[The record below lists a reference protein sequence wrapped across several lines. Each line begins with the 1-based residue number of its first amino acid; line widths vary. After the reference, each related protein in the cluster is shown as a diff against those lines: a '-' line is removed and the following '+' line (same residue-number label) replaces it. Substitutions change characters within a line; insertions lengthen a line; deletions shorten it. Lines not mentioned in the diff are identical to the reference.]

1 MPDFKNGYK
10 LFKTSHAFTL
20 NQCYRLHPPGKVK
33 KIIAHKR
40 ASTYQKG
47 GFMMN
52 FKLFNR
58 RSFIK
63 LAGVTLS
70 SLTVLGKAKNLFA
83 RRVAA
88 DEWGREDNIPWYWSP
103 EGYPMHANVD
113 TGNISEGIIRAR
125 VDGLWRRFNIIEV
138 NQEFKDWNFAERLQ
152 RLENL
157 RAGGPPSFGGAHMP
171 AVVTHGG
178 IKRGDSD
185 FSLNC
190 AFKGMELAPK
200 EEKIQ
205 ELLDAIEAKFNSSL
219 PDKIQLQIDMYS
231 DPDLWDHSK
240 LVSLEIFTVPPGEPY
255 RVEGY
260 AETHTFRNQMRNP
273 QSTVC
278 FCAKSVFSS
287 FELKT
292 IAHIVHMNDETV
304 NTYERQLVKFA
315 NYQRAL
321 YHGATMIGGIDVMGV
336 IYHVVE
342 EFNNT
347 PDAGH
352 RGARVA

>member
-1 MPDFKNGYK
+1 
-10 LFKTSHAFTL
+10 
-20 NQCYRLHPPGKVK
+20 
-33 KIIAHKR
+33 
-40 ASTYQKG
+40 
-47 GFMMN
+47 MN
-52 FKLFNR
+52 FNFFNR
-58 RSFIK
+58 RSFLK
-63 LAGVTLS
+63 AGGLSLGSLAI
-70 SLTVLGKAKNLFA
+70 LGKAKNLFA
-83 RRVAA
+83 NSS
-88 DEWGREDNIPWYWSP
+88 EPRELGWKNNVPWYWSP
-103 EGYPMHANVD
+103 DGYPRQKLVD
-113 TGNISEGIIRAR
+113 ASHVKDGYIRAK
-125 VDGLWRRFNIIEV
+125 VDGIWRKFRIIEV
-138 NQEFKDWNFAERLQ
+138 DQEFRNWNFAERLQ

-178 IKRGDSD
+178 FKRGDST
-185 FSLNC
+185 FTLNC
-190 AFKGMELAPK
+190 AFKGMELTPK
-200 EEKIQ
+200 EEYVQ
-205 ELLDAIEAKFNSSL
+205 ELIDAIEAKFDSSFQE
-219 PDKIQLQIDMYS
+219 KIQLQMDMYS
-231 DPDLWDHSK
+231 NPDLWDHSK

-292 IAHIVHMNDETV
+292 IAHIVHLKDETV
-304 NTYERQLVKFA
+304 DTYERLLVKFA

-321 YHGATMIGGIDVMGV
+321 YHGATMIGGIEVMGV
-336 IYHVVE
+336 IYYVVE

>member
-1 MPDFKNGYK
+1 
-10 LFKTSHAFTL
+10 
-20 NQCYRLHPPGKVK
+20 
-33 KIIAHKR
+33 
-40 ASTYQKG
+40 
-47 GFMMN
+47 MN
-52 FKLFNR
+52 FKFFNR
-58 RSFIK
+58 RSFLKFGGIS
-63 LAGVTLS
+63 LS
-70 SLTVLGKAKNLFA
+70 SMAILGKAKNLFA
-83 RRVAA
+83 DSV
-88 DEWGREDNIPWYWSP
+88 ETNEVGRAHNIPWYWSH
-103 EGYPMHANVD
+103 EGYPQQRAVD
-113 TGNISEGIIRAR
+113 ASHIKDGYIRAR
-125 VDGLWRRFNIIEV
+125 VDGIWRKFRIIEL

-152 RLENL
+152 RLDNL
-157 RAGGPPSFGGAHMP
+157 KAGGPPSFGGAHMP

-178 IKRGDSD
+178 IKRGDSA

-200 EEKIQ
+200 EDKVEELIDGLESRFSSTMPEKVQ
-205 ELLDAIEAKFNSSL
+205 F
-219 PDKIQLQIDMYS
+219 QIDIYS
-231 DPDLWDHSK
+231 NPDLWDLTK

-278 FCAKSVFSS
+278 FCGKSVFSS

-292 IAHIVHMNDETV
+292 IAHIVHLKDETV
-304 NTYERQLVKFA
+304 DKYERLLVKFA

-321 YHGATMIGGIDVMGV
+321 YHGATMIGGIEVMGV
-336 IYHVVE
+336 IYYVVE

>member
-1 MPDFKNGYK
+1 
-10 LFKTSHAFTL
+10 
-20 NQCYRLHPPGKVK
+20 
-33 KIIAHKR
+33 
-40 ASTYQKG
+40 
-47 GFMMN
+47 MN
-52 FKLFNR
+52 FTLFNR
-58 RSFIK
+58 RSFLK
-63 LAGVTLS
+63 FGGVSLGTLAAW
-70 SLTVLGKAKNLFA
+70 GKTKNLFA
-83 RRVAA
+83 DSA
-88 DEWGREDNIPWYWSP
+88 ETNELGREHNIPWYWSP
-103 EGYPMHANVD
+103 EGYPQQQTVD
-113 TGNISEGIIRAR
+113 ASHVKDGYIRAK
-125 VDGLWRRFNIIEV
+125 VDGLWRKFNIIEV
-138 NQEFKDWNFAERLQ
+138 NQEFKDWNFTERLQ

-157 RAGGPPSFGGAHMP
+157 RNGGPPSYGGAHMP

-178 IKRGDSD
+178 IKRGDSN

-200 EEKIQ
+200 EGKVQ
-205 ELLDAIEAKFNSSL
+205 ELIDALESRFSATMQEKVQF
-219 PDKIQLQIDMYS
+219 QIDMYS
-231 DPDLWDHSK
+231 NSALWDQTK
-240 LVSLEIFTVPPGEPY
+240 LISLEIFTVPPGEPY
-255 RVEGY
+255 RIEGY

-292 IAHIVHMNDETV
+292 IAHIVHLNDESADM
-304 NTYERQLVKFA
+304 YERLLVKFA

-321 YHGATMIGGIDVMGV
+321 YHGTTMIGGIEVMGV
-336 IYHVVE
+336 IYYVVE